1 MGVIGVEL
9 DEVGTDIEPE
19 VIMER
24 CVGMALPKGV
34 FAKDDEVGR
43 WDTRSYQMIDEDSG
57 GIAVTDDAD
66 WVMLRVVFHV
76 LSSRCFAGLVFGGR
90 KILPM
95 IISEAFFVSG
105 VAMSDSTDDNSVV
118 SCGVSCF

>member
-43 WDTRSYQMIDEDSG
+43 WDAR
-57 GIAVTDDAD
+57 
-66 WVMLRVVFHV
+66 
-76 LSSRCFAGLVFGGR
+76 
-90 KILPM
+90 P
-95 IISEAFFVSG
+95 
-105 VAMSDSTDDNSVV
+105 N
-118 SCGVSCF
+118 